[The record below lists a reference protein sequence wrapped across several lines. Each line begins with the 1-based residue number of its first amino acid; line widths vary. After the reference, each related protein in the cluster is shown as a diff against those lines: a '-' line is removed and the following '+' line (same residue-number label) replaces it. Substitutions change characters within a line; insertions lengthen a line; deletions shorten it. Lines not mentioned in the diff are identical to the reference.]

1 MTVGQEEPFAEAI
14 ADAILDAVAAAGVGL
29 VVADNAPERAEALYV
44 CDAASSILGRPPE
57 ELLGA
62 PLPWVVPRSQRIA
75 GLGAFEHDAVGPMQF
90 EAAIVRGDGTR
101 TAVGIAMSP
110 VEQDGR
116 RLAVNFISD
125 LTERYDAERAISRSE
140 AQFRRL
146 IEAVPEAIWIF
157 DGAGLCFA
165 NAAAARLFGVDDPEQ
180 ALGVDPRLFAHP
192 EDVPVLEQSAR
203 AILTRRA
210 RLSPYEYRARRSDGS
225 WIALE
230 VSSIAIEYEGRPA
243 VLSFAREVT
252 ERKQLEAQTL
262 QADRLATL
270 GMLAGGMAHA
280 INNPLTYVLLN
291 LDHLSTLL
299 PKLAIDPKSTP
310 EALQRLDEVCEG
322 AQRVAAVVRRMRAF
336 ARSDDL
342 EQCGVSPREALDVAI
357 EMVGNEIRHRGRL
370 VTEYQDVPPV
380 LANQARLE
388 QALLNLLLHAAQT
401 LPDDAGG
408 GGAVKVGLRTHG
420 DRVLVEVHRTGSAE
434 SSVVEPAEDPARA
447 RPEAPFDHVED
458 VGLAICR
465 GIVASLGGELS
476 VVRNEG
482 TGASYRVLL
491 PIAESAAPE
500 LPPKA
505 ASTAPS
511 IPPPR
516 VARARVLVVDDDPG
530 VGSALRLM
538 LEDENDVTFVGNGRE
553 ALKCLL
559 GEDSYDVVF
568 CDLMMPEMNG
578 IDIYQALR
586 LNRPGYERRIV
597 FMTGGAFTQDAERFL
612 GQAPNPRLEK
622 PFDLRTLRRIV
633 RQAAE
638 AQR

>member
-1 MTVGQEEPFAEAI
+1 MNAGLVEPFDEVV
-14 ADAILDAVAAAGVGL
+14 ADAILDAVGAAGIGL
-29 VVADNAPERAEALYV
+29 VVMDSDPERAEALYV
-44 CDAASSILGRPPE
+44 CAAASAILGRRPE
-57 ELLGA
+57 ELLGM
-62 PLPWVVPRSQRIA
+62 PLPGLIPAAPVGARRQEGA
-75 GLGAFEHDAVGPMQF
+75 GPKQF
-90 EAAIVRGDGTR
+90 EAAIVRADGVR
-101 TAVGIAMSP
+101 AAVGVAMSP
-110 VEQDGR
+110 VEHDGR
-116 RLAVNFISD
+116 RLAVNFIRD
-125 LTERYDAERAISRSE
+125 LTERHDAERALSRSE

-157 DGAGLCFA
+157 DGSGLCFA
-165 NAAAARLFGVDDPEQ
+165 NAAAARLFGVEDPKD
-180 ALGVDPRLFAHP
+180 AMGADPRLFAHP

-203 AILTRRA
+203 AILTRRE
-210 RLSPYEYRARRSDGS
+210 RLAPYEYRARRSDGS
-225 WIALE
+225 WMALE

-299 PKLAIDPKSTP
+299 PKLAIDPKSSP

-342 EQCGVSPREALDVAI
+342 EQSGVSTREALDVAI

-380 LANQARLE
+380 LARQARLE

-401 LPDDAGG
+401 LPEDAGSG
-408 GGAVKVGLRTHG
+408 AAVKVGLRTHG
-420 DRVLVEVHRTGSAE
+420 DRVLVEVHRSGSAAIAGAG
-434 SSVVEPAEDPARA
+434 VPEDPSRP

-465 GIVASLGGELS
+465 SIVASLGGELS
-476 VVRNEG
+476 VARNEG
-482 TGASYRVLL
+482 GGASYRVLL
-491 PIAESAAPE
+491 PAAESRHDEAPSK
-500 LPPKA
+500 PA
-505 ASTAPS
+505 NTAPS

-538 LEDENDVTFVGNGRE
+538 LEDENDVTFVADGRE
-553 ALKCLL
+553 ALKYLL
-559 GEDSYDVVF
+559 GEDAYDVVF

-638 AQR
+638 VQR

>member
-1 MTVGQEEPFAEAI
+1 MSEGLDEAFAEAI
-14 ADAILDAVAAAGVGL
+14 ADGILDAVAAAGVGL
-29 VVADNAPERAEALYV
+29 VVMDSDPDRAQALYV
-44 CDAASSILGRPPE
+44 CEAASTILGRPCDQ
-57 ELLGA
+57 LRGV
-62 PLPWVVPRSQRIA
+62 PLPALIPSETALA
-75 GLGAFEHDAVGPMQF
+75 GGAKDRDRAGPKHF
-90 EAAIVRGDGTR
+90 EAAIVRGDGACA
-101 TAVGIAMSP
+101 AVGVAFNP
-110 VEQDGR
+110 VEHGGR

-125 LTERYDAERAISRSE
+125 VTQRHDAERALLRSE
-140 AQFRRL
+140 MQFRRL
-146 IEAVPEAIWIF
+146 IETVPEAIWIF
-157 DGAGLCFA
+157 DGSGLCFA
-165 NAAAARLFGVDDPEQ
+165 NAAAARMFGVDDPEQ
-180 ALGVDPRLFAHP
+180 ALGADPRLFAHP
-192 EDVPVLEQSAR
+192 EDVPVLEQRAR
-203 AILTRRA
+203 AILTRRE
-210 RLSPYEYRARRSDGS
+210 RLAPYEYRARRSDGS
-225 WIALE
+225 WMALE

-291 LDHLSTLL
+291 LDHLCTLL
-299 PKLAIDPKSTP
+299 PKLELDPKSTP

-336 ARSDDL
+336 ARSDDV
-342 EQCGVSPREALDVAI
+342 EQSGVSPREALDVAI

-380 LANQARLE
+380 MAKQARLE

-401 LPDDAGG
+401 LPEDAGG
-408 GGAVKVGLRTHG
+408 GAAVKLCLRTHG
-420 DRVLVEVHRTGSAE
+420 DRVLVEVHRSGSAATDGA
-434 SSVVEPAEDPARA
+434 VAAEDPAVRG
-447 RPEAPFDHVED
+447 EASLDHVEE
-458 VGLAICR
+458 VGLQICR
-465 GIVASLGGELS
+465 SIVSSLGGELS
-476 VVRNEG
+476 VARSEG
-482 TGASYRVLL
+482 GGASYRVVL
-491 PIAESAAPE
+491 PAVESKVEEIPSKPAN
-500 LPPKA
+500 
-505 ASTAPS
+505 TAPS

-516 VARARVLVVDDDPG
+516 AARARVLVVDDDPG

-538 LEDENDVTFVGNGRE
+538 LEDESDVTFVGTGRE
-553 ALKCLL
+553 ALKYLL

-597 FMTGGAFTQDAERFL
+597 FMTGGAFTRDAERFL